1 MAEDK
6 DKDKEGNELLGQDFL
21 GDMQKDVSSMPT
33 TGLFDKLAKLGA
45 QQRLQPAVNV
55 QSFQNAI
62 QPTFKLIEDAE
73 DRIATAMTAYTLA
86 NPDIDDSKL
95 FDATGDLVTGTMTDN
110 NAKFKELNR
119 KLGYM
124 SPRHPDY
131 AKTVQEITKI
141 QETSVNLRNDNA
153 KLLGIRNAIKEL
165 DVQEMSKG
173 QTPGQQAMYND
184 ILVGNKENFQ
194 AIDGKL
200 HWVNPSLE
208 NGDPNKSISVESI
221 NAAGPTMADDAAFE
235 SHYDLMTAVKGT
247 KAEDLSD
254 QDLNYQVNTMFKSIG
269 NDGLKSLIF
278 DSGNADT
285 EDGNPVAYS
294 KNGMMFNTNLW
305 WTNLYSDLG
314 VDANSEKALQIR
326 NDIQQNGVMHNIE
339 VGEGDNKKTIRVKEH
354 FRKWYSNSLKQVEKT
369 GDGKPKAK
377 TNLNQT
383 PGEEPEL
390 KPEPLGGSA
399 GGNADFKN
407 DAYLLESENSMMSFD
422 SAWNSGK
429 ESKVLEEINT
439 LLPGLKINNIV
450 EDADLLSARKLTFDT
465 SNSYFDNWNGNY
477 AKELGLNGSYG
488 GFFGVSSISNQGPI
502 ENSRGLSDQEA
513 FAEVLRVYQAA
524 SSTAPSWI
532 DSSEWR
538 GLSAAEKFDL
548 VARKAMTNDG
558 NWKDYSNWQ

>member
-6 DKDKEGNELLGQDFL
+6 DKQGNELLGQDFL
-21 GDMQKDVSSMPT
+21 GDMQGDVSNMPT

-55 QSFQNAI
+55 QSFQKVI

-73 DRIATAMTAYTLA
+73 ERIATAMTAYTLA
-86 NPDIDDSKL
+86 NPEIDDSKL

-110 NAKFKELNR
+110 NARFKELNR

-124 SPRHPDY
+124 SPQHPDY

-194 AIDGKL
+194 TIDGKL

-208 NGDPNKSISVESI
+208 DGDPNKSISVESM

-235 SHYDLMTAVKGT
+235 SHYDLMSAVRKT
-247 KAEDLSD
+247 KAEELSD

-285 EDGNPVAYS
+285 ENGDFVAYS

-305 WTNLYSDLG
+305 WNSLYSELG
-314 VDANSEKALQIR
+314 VEPNSEKAFQIR

-339 VGEGDNKKTIRVKEH
+339 IGEGDNKKTIRVKEH
-354 FRKWYSNSLKQVEKT
+354 FRNWYSNSLKQVEKI
-369 GDGKPKAK
+369 GDGKPEKAG
-377 TNLNQT
+377 TNLN
-383 PGEEPEL
+383 
-390 KPEPLGGSA
+390 
-399 GGNADFKN
+399 DF
-407 DAYLLESENSMMSFD
+407 DD
-422 SAWNSGK
+422 
-429 ESKVLEEINT
+429 
-439 LLPGLKINNIV
+439 P
-450 EDADLLSARKLTFDT
+450 R
-465 SNSYFDNWNGNY
+465 
-477 AKELGLNGSYG
+477 
-488 GFFGVSSISNQGPI
+488 
-502 ENSRGLSDQEA
+502 
-513 FAEVLRVYQAA
+513 
-524 SSTAPSWI
+524 
-532 DSSEWR
+532 
-538 GLSAAEKFDL
+538 
-548 VARKAMTNDG
+548 NDG
-558 NWKDYSNWQ
+558 NDGTLNTTESEETNELITNIAGPKLESGVYQSQTGSGINFGDDFSPFAGITQYGWGELSANDHIFELGKGVPEALTKSYSEYGFEFSNVGNVEDVLLVKYDPKIPGVRPITKTFEFDNYSGGDMAGDGDKDHLQAIELQKWMHEAIGYKSDYSFSDDDLKAKLVGR